1 MATKSI
7 SENLKLNKNNWNN
20 VKLAIEDKGVST
32 LNKTTTEYADL
43 IKSIKA
49 VLEEKNITPS
59 TSLQVIVPDADVEG
73 FNKINVSAVTSDIDN
88 NIIPDTKWDE
98 WAKELVQLQKDYP
111 EISEKVRWYEYFKDW
126 DASTGAFLPLKD
138 EWVIKKAK
146 QISQLFG
153 VGVKEKG
160 RVVSKPKQPGV
171 KKPSPQKVLF

>member
-1 MATKSI
+1 MEPTY
-7 SENLKLNKNNWNN
+7 NLF
-20 VKLAIEDKGVST
+20 DGP
-32 LNKTTTEYADL
+32 DL
-43 IKSIKA
+43 MVA
-49 VLEEKNITPS
+49 EKI
-59 TSLQVIVPDADVEG
+59 LQRRAQMLVHSCLYYE
-73 FNKINVSAVTSDIDN
+73 FDN

-98 WAKELVQLQKDYP
+98 WAKELVQLQKEYP

-153 VGVKEKG
+153 VGVKEKKK
-160 RVVSKPKQPGV
+160 VIQKPKQPEV